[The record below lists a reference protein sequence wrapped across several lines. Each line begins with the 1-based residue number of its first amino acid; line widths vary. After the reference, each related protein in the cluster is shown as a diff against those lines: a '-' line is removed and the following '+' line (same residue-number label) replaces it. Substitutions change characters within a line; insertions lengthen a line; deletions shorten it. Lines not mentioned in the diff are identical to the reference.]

1 MVEQEIQDV
10 EEALGIIYNLREKGN
25 NALES
30 ARDILQHGVS
40 DKILKTL
47 LEKNYV
53 RIEKEHLEL
62 TPAGEEIAVSI
73 TRRHRLAERL
83 LADILSV
90 GSEKIDSSACLMEHF
105 LSPEVTEAICTL
117 LGHPRLCPHGAKIPP
132 GPCCKKKTTTVP
144 SLVNT
149 LAEMSVGQKARVL
162 YLAGLQHSDI
172 HKLLSLGII
181 PGQEIVLHQNSP
193 AFIVKAGETNIALD
207 KEIASKIYVRPADTH

>member
-25 NALES
+25 NTVDTVTS
-30 ARDILQHGVS
+30 ILSQGVS
-40 DKILKTL
+40 DKILTTL
-47 LEKNYV
+47 QEKNYV
-53 RIEKEHLEL
+53 RMEKNFLEL
-62 TPAGEEIAVSI
+62 TPAGEEIAKSI

-83 LADILSV
+83 LADVLAV
-90 GSEKIDSSACLMEHF
+90 LPEKIDSSACLMEHF

-117 LGHPRLCPHGAKIPP
+117 LGHPRFCPHGAAIPP
-132 GPCCKKKTTTVP
+132 GPCCVKKTTTIP
-144 SLVNT
+144 SVVKT
-149 LAEMSVGQKARVL
+149 LAELEVGEKAKIL

-181 PGQEIVLHQNSP
+181 PGTQIVLHQNRP

-207 KEIASKIYVRPADTH
+207 KEVAAKIYVRPANP